1 MKLDKVS
8 ATIATTN
15 SKY

>member
-8 ATIATTN
+8 PL
-15 SKY
+15 SMKMDS